1 MDREDLIL
9 SYHRM
14 STVLAVIGLLTW
26 IFVIAAIWF
35 AVVWVTS

>member
-1 MDREDLIL
+1 MDREDLVR
-9 SYHRM
+9 SYHQM
-14 STVLAVIGLLTW
+14 GTVLAVIGLLTW